1 MSSVRPGETTLPFD
15 PADRGEAE
23 VAFIGRISSPWHP
36 EDCPK
41 NIGLARKTGQ
51 SAAIHLE
58 AGYGLGLT
66 GLEVGQAIIVTYWMH
81 KSRRDIIVQKPRHAS
96 GPRGTFAIRSPARP
110 NPIAMSTVRI
120 TAMDG
125 DTLHIDA
132 IDCFDGTPVVDI
144 RPWLET
150 VDIPPEI

>member
-1 MSSVRPGETTLPFD
+1 MSKIRPGETTLPFD
-15 PADRGEAE
+15 PTDRVDAG
-23 VAFIGRISSPWHP
+23 VAFIGRISSPWGP
-36 EDCPK
+36 DDCPK

-51 SAAIHLE
+51 SAVIKLDAAYVPGL
-58 AGYGLGLT
+58 AGLD
-66 GLEVGQAIIVTYWMH
+66 VGQAVIVTYWMH
-81 KSRRDIIVQKPRHAS
+81 ESRRDIIVQKPRHAS

-120 TAMDG
+120 TAIEG
-125 DTLHIDA
+125 TNLHIDA

-150 VDIPPEI
+150 VDVPPKI